1 MADDTPTYPPHVL
14 RYGDAGKRLYDEHL
28 RILQSTGDT
37 EAQARATLADP
48 QYWQIIVAGEFL
60 HPTD

>member
-1 MADDTPTYPPHVL
+1 MSDESAAYPPHVL
-14 RYGDAGKRLYDEHL
+14 RYGDAGKRLYDQHL
-28 RILQSTGDT
+28 RTLQSTGDT

-48 QYWQIIVAGEFL
+48 AYWQIIAAGAFL